1 MSDMNSRNTES
12 TTRKRKNT
20 EPIKSI
26 IIKMEHFKIPKLLK
40 DSTASNFATK
50 NLIEVNDLSGGQY
63 SANEN
68 IMFKN
73 PMLRSDFWDYSDAY
87 IVVRGTI
94 SVTGTNAAERT
105 NKKLSSRIMQHLGH
119 AHQESITNL

>member
-1 MSDMNSRNTES
+1 
-12 TTRKRKNT
+12 
-20 EPIKSI
+20 
-26 IIKMEHFKIPKLLK
+26 MEHLKIPKLLK